1 MPAYLEIKTDE
12 KERENRFNCHL
23 LICDKKLH
31 VCSFVCIWILKTLSF
46 FCIRPFYVAKATF
59 DRKGN
64 LRLLVQKYFK
74 QAQLL
79 RVTFASQ
86 MSCSWL
92 WKKKTSV
99 RKNLFLP
106 AQRARGLK
114 NKMRAFFFYSPPWLL
129 RLQWNF
135 QSSRYSAYVS
145 VKALDINQ

>member
-1 MPAYLEIKTDE
+1 MPAFLEIKTDE

-86 MSCSWL
+86 KSCSWL

-106 AQRARGLK
+106 AQRTRGLK
-114 NKMRAFFFYSPPWLL
+114 NKMRAFFSIHHPGFWDF
-129 RLQWNF
+129 NEIF
-135 QSSRYSAYVS
+135 NH
-145 VKALDINQ
+145 LDIQRMSQSKLLI